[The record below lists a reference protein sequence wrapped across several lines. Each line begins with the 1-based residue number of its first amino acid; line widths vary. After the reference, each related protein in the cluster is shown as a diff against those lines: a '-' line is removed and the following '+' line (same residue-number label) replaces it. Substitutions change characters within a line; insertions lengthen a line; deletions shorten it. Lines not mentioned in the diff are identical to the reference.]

1 MRQGKN
7 DEGKRYSPHDELI
20 DSLKREN
27 IIKSKLVEE
36 ALRNIKREDF
46 LWKGEPRSV
55 AYFDEPRALGDT
67 GQTISAP
74 HMVAIMLEEAGLRP
88 GLTVLEVGTGSGYNA
103 ALIAYI
109 VSRGINVESLE
120 QPLVFSIERD
130 ARLVKFAK
138 ENLEKAKLG
147 KIVEVV
153 EGDGSL
159 GYPSSSKEMKYDR
172 IIVTAAAPFIPPH
185 LESQLKIGG
194 ILLAPVGEL
203 PYQTLIKERKIRKGG
218 GGDEKVEFS
227 RERLMGVMFVPLI
240 GEGAYRK

>member
-1 MRQGKN
+1 MRQKQSDGEKEYPPN
-7 DEGKRYSPHDELI
+7 DKLI

-46 LWKGEPRSV
+46 LWKGEPRYA

-74 HMVAIMLEEAGLRP
+74 HMVAIMLEEAELQH

-103 ALIAYI
+103 ALIGHI
-109 VSRGINVESLE
+109 VSRGIAQGSLE
-120 QPLVFSIERD
+120 RPLVISIERD
-130 ARLVKFAK
+130 PRLVKFAR
-138 ENLEKAKLG
+138 ENLAKTKLD
-147 KIVEVV
+147 KVV
-153 EGDGSL
+153 QVIEGDGSL
-159 GYPSSSKEMKYDR
+159 GYPNSSKDMMYDR
-172 IIVTAAAPFIPPH
+172 ILVTAAAPFIPPH
-185 LESQLKIGG
+185 LEIQLKIGG

-203 PYQTLIKERKIRKGG
+203 PYQTLIKERKTQREDG
-218 GGDEKVEFS
+218 KVELS
-227 RERLMGVMFVPLI
+227 RQELMGVMFVPLI